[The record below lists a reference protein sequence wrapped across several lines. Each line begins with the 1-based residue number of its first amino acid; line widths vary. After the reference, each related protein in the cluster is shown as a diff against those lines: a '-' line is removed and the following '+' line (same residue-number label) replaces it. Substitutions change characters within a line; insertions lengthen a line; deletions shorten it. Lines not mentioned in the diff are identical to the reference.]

1 MRAHLLSISFS
12 FLFVPFRY
20 VEKTRVAFAETAK
33 PAMAYFLKDN
43 TTTRLYNE
51 LQLADVGLSKQAFE
65 FAYKGYQK
73 LLKRQKL
80 ANFSILTIC
89 DLSQSSNKKR
99 LYILDLEQNKVLMT
113 SYVAH
118 GRGSGGEY
126 ASRFS
131 NYNRSHQ
138 TSLGFYITSSTYYGE
153 NGLSLRLNGLEP
165 GFNDRAARRSIVIH
179 GAGYVGDDYLLS
191 NKFMGRSYGCPAV
204 PRDVC
209 EEIIDIIKDGTCLFI
224 YHPTKKYLQ
233 RSRLLNG

>member
-12 FLFVPFRY
+12 FLFLPLRY
-20 VEKTRVAFAETAK
+20 VEKTRLAFAETGK
-33 PAMAYFLKDN
+33 PAMAYFVRDN
-43 TTTRLYNE
+43 TATRLYNE
-51 LQLADVGLSKQAFE
+51 LQLADVGLSKRAFE
-65 FAYKGYQK
+65 FAYKGYQR
-73 LLKRQKL
+73 LLKSQKL
-80 ANFSILTIC
+80 ANPSILTIC

-153 NGLSLRLNGLEP
+153 NGHSLRLKGLEP

-179 GAGYVGDDYLLS
+179 GAAYIGDDYLVS

-204 PRDVC
+204 PHDVC
-209 EEIIDIIKDGTCLFI
+209 EEIIDLMKDGTCLFI
-224 YHPTKKYLQ
+224 YHATKKYLQ
-233 RSRLLNG
+233 RSRILNG

>member
-1 MRAHLLSISFS
+1 L
-12 FLFVPFRY
+12 FLPFRY
-20 VEKTRVAFAETAK
+20 VEKTGVASGETGK
-33 PAMAYFLKDN
+33 PAMEYFVRDN
-43 TTTRLYNE
+43 TATRLYNE

-65 FAYKGYQK
+65 FAYKGYQR
-73 LLKRQKL
+73 LQKRQKL
-80 ANFSILTIC
+80 ANPSILTIC
-89 DLSQSSNKKR
+89 DLSQSSNNKR
-99 LYILDLEQNKVLMT
+99 LYILDLEQNKVLLT
-113 SYVAH
+113 TYVAH

-165 GFNDRAARRSIVIH
+165 GFNDRASRRSIVIH
-179 GAGYVGDDYLLS
+179 GAAYIGDDYLLS

-209 EEIIDIIKDGTCLFI
+209 EEVIDLIKDGTCLFI

-233 RSRLLNG
+233 RSRILNG